1 MNRLAGIACAC
12 ALFALSGP
20 AGAAVVNVTEPWIR
34 PAAAAGETTEAYL
47 RIQCSED
54 ATLVDARSPAARSTA
69 LVTAAKR
76 TPPPFSLALPAKETV
91 RLKAGG
97 VRLALVQVAHPL
109 KASERVPITLVLRYA
124 DGRTQDIEVDAEV
137 RRRSP
142 SADHGVPD

>member
-12 ALFALSGP
+12 ALLALSGP
-20 AGAAVVNVTEPWIR
+20 AGAAGVNITEPWVR
-34 PAAAAGETTEAYL
+34 PAAAGETTEAYL
-47 RIQCSED
+47 RILSSED
-54 ATLVDARSPAARSTA
+54 ATLVDARSPAARATA
-69 LVTAAKR
+69 LVTASKR

-109 KASERVPITLVLRYA
+109 KVSERVPITLVLRYA

>member
-1 MNRLAGIACAC
+1 MNRLWVIASAC
-12 ALFALSGP
+12 ALYALWG
-20 AGAAVVNVTEPWIR
+20 AAAAAVVNITEPWVR
-34 PAAAAGETTEAYL
+34 PAAAGETAEAYL
-47 RIQCSED
+47 RIQSSED
-54 ATLVDARSPAARSTA
+54 ATLADARCPRARATVLVAAS
-69 LVTAAKR
+69 KR

-97 VRLALVQVAHPL
+97 VRLALVQLAHPL
-109 KASERVPITLVLRYA
+109 KAGERVPITLVLRYA